1 MSSTRG
7 RHEREARLVELVGAD
22 DGLGLV
28 ALAHRDEHGAAF
40 GEPGACGELA
50 LEERLA
56 EVTAH
61 AHHFARRAHFR
72 PEDRVDAEEL
82 GERED
87 GLLDAHVARRHLEVH
102 ALFGER
108 LARHYACGDGGD
120 GVARGLGDERHRA
133 GGARIHFKDVDDGVF
148 GVRVLDGELHVH
160 EAHHVERL
168 GHEFRLALDL
178 LDHDGGKAVGRQRAG
193 GVARVHAGLFD
204 VFHHAGDLDLMTV
217 GHGVDVHF
225 NSVVKE
231 AVEKYGAF
239 VGDRHGLLHV
249 ALQGF
254 GRVHDVH
261 GAAAEHVGRTH
272 DERIADFSGEPDGV
286 LLGPA
291 FIVVSIT

>member
-1 MSSTRG
+1 MMTSVMSPASIMPDHVARSVADAAHGAARDAGLLDDVSSTRG

-50 LEERLA
+50 SEERLA

-82 GERED
+82 GEREN

-148 GVRVLDGELHVH
+148 ECACWTANCTFMRPTTLSASAMSFVW
-160 EAHHVERL
+160 RL
-168 GHEFRLALDL
+168 ISSTTTAGRL
-178 LDHDGGKAVGRQRAG
+178 
-193 GVARVHAGLFD
+193 
-204 VFHHAGDLDLMTV
+204 
-217 GHGVDVHF
+217 
-225 NSVVKE
+225 
-231 AVEKYGAF
+231 
-239 VGDRHGLLHV
+239 
-249 ALQGF
+249 
-254 GRVHDVH
+254 
-261 GAAAEHVGRTH
+261 
-272 DERIADFSGEPDGV
+272 
-286 LLGPA
+286 
-291 FIVVSIT
+291 